1 MSMAN
6 ETHSS
11 TLAPGKQY
19 QTPKGLETRKN
30 ILALAMDIASAEGLE
45 GLTIGRL
52 ARETGLSKSGLFAHF
67 GSKTDLQRA
76 TVDAASEVFQAQVMD
91 PVAGTPH
98 GLARLDAMMHA
109 WLGYVEQSG
118 FRGGCFFAA
127 ASSEFD
133 GRPGPVRD
141 RIAARTRHWLGLLE
155 EEARTALENGELQ
168 PGTDPAV
175 VAFAL
180 HAYAHEANWAYQ
192 LLDDPKA
199 FVRARRAVAQR
210 LKGMATRAGLSIL
223 AETKT
228 VNRATR
234 G

>member
-1 MSMAN
+1 MVHM
-6 ETHSS
+6 
-11 TLAPGKQY
+11 
-19 QTPKGLETRKN
+19 
-30 ILALAMDIASAEGLE
+30 
-45 GLTIGRL
+45 
-52 ARETGLSKSGLFAHF
+52 
-67 GSKTDLQRA
+67 
-76 TVDAASEVFQAQVMD
+76 
-91 PVAGTPH
+91 
-98 GLARLDAMMHA
+98 
-109 WLGYVEQSG
+109 WLGYVAQSG

-141 RIAARTRHWLGLLE
+141 QIAECTRHWLGLLE
-155 EEARTALENGELQ
+155 HEARTALGNGELQ

-199 FVRARRAVAQR
+199 FVRARRAVEQR
-210 LKGMATRAGLSIL
+210 LKGMATRSGLSIL

-228 VNRATR
+228 IHRATR
-234 G
+234 T

>member
-1 MSMAN
+1 MPISDG
-6 ETHSS
+6 TP
-11 TLAPGKQY
+11 TLAPGKHY
-19 QTPKGLETRKN
+19 QTPKGRETRQN

-67 GSKTDLQRA
+67 GSKEDLQLA
-76 TVDAASEVFQAQVMD
+76 TVDVASEVFRAQVLE
-91 PVAGTPH
+91 PVADSPH
-98 GLARLDAMMHA
+98 GLARLNAMVHT
-109 WLGYVEQSG
+109 WLQYVEKSG

-127 ASSEFD
+127 ASLEFD

-141 RIAARTRHWLGLLE
+141 RIVECTRHWLGLLE

-180 HAYAHEANWAYQ
+180 HAYAHEANWAHQ

-199 FVRARRAVAQR
+199 FVRARRAVEQR
-210 LKGMATRAGLSIL
+210 LKGMATRAGLSVL
-223 AETKT
+223 AEAKT
-228 VNRATR
+228 SSRATR
-234 G
+234 A